1 MITSP
6 KLQLTH
12 LFAHSQMK
20 ANCSWLARGAKAE
33 SNLFLPQAGQKDEEG
48 LVSS

>member
-1 MITSP
+1 MITRP

-20 ANCSWLARGAKAE
+20 ANCNWLWRRG
-33 SNLFLPQAGQKDEEG
+33 
-48 LVSS
+48 V